1 MKFKSEQELFETA
14 IESPDLK
21 KIVRQRYPQTLYLIE
36 PKGLFGIPDLV
47 IANLDQSDNSRKRM
61 RSFAFEMKL
70 RNWKRALTQAYRY
83 RSFSYYSYVMLDNS
97 YIEPALK
104 NIELFKRSNIGLLGI
119 DVTGAIKIYH
129 KPLLTMPYEKSMF
142 RLLKDN
148 LFEEFPDTYGEAI
161 FPHPKLINSPA

>member
-1 MKFKSEQELFETA
+1 MKFNSEKELFETA

-83 RSFSYYSYVMLDNS
+83 KSFSDYSYVMLDNS
-97 YIEPALK
+97 NIQPALK
-104 NIELFKRSNIGLLGI
+104 NIELFRRSNIGLLGI
-119 DVTGAIKIYH
+119 DGSGAIKTYH
-129 KPLLTMPYEKSMF
+129 KPLLAKPYEKSLF

-148 LFEEFPDTYGEAI
+148 LFGEFPDTCGEAI
-161 FPHPKLINSPA
+161 FSHPKLISNPA